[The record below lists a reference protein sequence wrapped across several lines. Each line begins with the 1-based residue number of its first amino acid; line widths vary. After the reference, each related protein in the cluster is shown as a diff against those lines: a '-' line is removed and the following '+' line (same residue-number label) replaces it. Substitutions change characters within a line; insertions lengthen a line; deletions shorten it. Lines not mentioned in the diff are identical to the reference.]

1 MLRLPSHTDL
11 LASVGEGAPR
21 RLAQVSVALT
31 ATALAL
37 AARALIELLIPGVEP
52 FALLFPAM
60 LGAALAAGWFSGALT
75 LVLGGLL
82 TWWLVGAAE
91 GRMLPTEPAALV
103 SLALYGVAGA
113 TVVALAEGYRNVA
126 RTLARQRRALF
137 ESEARLDLATR
148 AAGVGVWDWD
158 LRTNELVCSDQAL
171 EIVGLPPGLP
181 VTRGQVVS
189 ATHRDD
195 RDRTWAQVQRALDPG
210 LRDVSPYEYRIVRR
224 DDGRV
229 RWVWAIGEPVFEV
242 QDGRP
247 VAVRYVGTIQDI
259 TDRKQAEDSIRAS
272 EQRLRLALEAG
283 RMAVWRVDARQ
294 GLQPTPELNRL
305 LGFPAD
311 ARPGVE
317 EILAG
322 YLPGEQ
328 ARVGAVVKAALARGE
343 RFVEFEYQHR
353 RQDGAVR
360 WLLNRSEIHLDAK
373 GRPAG
378 ALGVVMDVTER
389 KAAEERLKLL
399 AREVDHRANNLMTVV
414 QGTVALSQAGSPG
427 DLKEVI
433 VGRVSALARAH
444 QLLSE
449 TRWQGADLRRLVE
462 EELLAFSLGAA
473 ARVTIRGPDLA
484 LPPAAAQSIAMALH
498 ELATNAAKYGALS
511 RPEGRVDVAWRGG
524 GRDPLTL
531 TWAEAGGPPVA
542 RPRRRGLGTA
552 ILSRA
557 LGGALG
563 GATRMDWR
571 PEGLVCEMSLPAE
584 AAAPALVD

>member
-1 MLRLPSHTDL
+1 MFRLPSHTDL

-21 RLAQVSVALT
+21 RLVQTSVALV

-37 AARALIELLIPGVEP
+37 VLRAIIELLVPGVIP

-60 LGAALAAGWFSGALT
+60 LGAALLAGWQSGALT

-82 TWWLVGAAE
+82 TWQLTTRSTG
-91 GRMLPTEPAALV
+91 MLQPGEP
-103 SLALYGVAGA
+103 A
-113 TVVALAEGYRNVA
+113 TVVSLVLYAAAGGAIIAFAEAYRRA
-126 RTLARQRRALF
+126 AHTLSRQRRALF
-137 ESEARLDLATR
+137 DSEARLDLATR

-158 LRTNELVCSDQAL
+158 LRTNALVCSEQAKAIL
-171 EIVGLPPGLP
+171 GLPAGQP

-189 ATHRDD
+189 ATHRAD
-195 RDRTWAQVQRALDPG
+195 RDRAWAQVQRALDPA

-229 RWVWAIGEPVFEV
+229 RWVWAIGEPVFETV
-242 QDGRP
+242 DGAP
-247 VAVRYVGTIQDI
+247 VATRYVGTIQDI
-259 TDRKQAEDSIRAS
+259 TDRKLAEDSIRAS

-283 RMAVWRVDARQ
+283 RMAVWRVDLNR
-294 GLQPTPELNRL
+294 GMQPTPELNRL

-311 ARPGVE
+311 ARPTLE
-317 EILAG
+317 EVLAG

-328 ARVGAVVKAALARGE
+328 DRMRAAIEGALAKGE
-343 RFVEFEYQHR
+343 RFFEVAYRHR

-360 WLLNRSEIHLDAK
+360 WLLNRSEIILNDA
-373 GRPAG
+373 GQPTG
-378 ALGVVMDVTER
+378 ALGVVMDITER
-389 KAAEERLKLL
+389 KADEERLKLL
-399 AREVDHRANNLMTVV
+399 AREVDHRANNLMAVV
-414 QGTVALSQAGSPG
+414 QGTVSLSQAETPEA
-427 DLKEVI
+427 LKAVI

-449 TRWQGADLRRLVE
+449 TRWEGADLRRLVE
-462 EELLAFSLGAA
+462 EELLAFSLGTAT
-473 ARVTIRGPDLA
+473 RVSIRGPDLA

-511 RPEGRVDVAWRGG
+511 QPEGRVDVAWRGG
-524 GRDPLTL
+524 GCEPLRL
-531 TWAEAGGPPVA
+531 TWTERGGPRVA

-557 LGGALG
+557 LAGSLG
-563 GATRMDWR
+563 GSTRMDWR
-571 PEGLVCEMSLPAE
+571 PEGLVCEMELPAE
-584 AAAPALVD
+584 AATRQLAN